1 VIHQRR
7 ERQTTPVYLPRM
19 HWSQQT
25 PFSNNTR
32 ERGLYI
38 RTLPN
43 GEYRNQIDYILCSL
57 RWRSC
62 KQSAKTRPRAD
73 CGSDHQLFI
82 AKFRLKL
89 KKAGETTR
97 PVRYDLNQI
106 PYEYAVEVMNR
117 FKGLEL
123 VKSVPEKLW
132 AEVHNIVQEAANNT
146 IPKKKKS
153 KKVKWLSEEVLQID
167 EERKEAKSKGEREKY
182 TPLNAEFQRIARQEG
197 LLQLTLHKNRGKQQK
212 GKD

>member
-1 VIHQRR
+1 
-7 ERQTTPVYLPRM
+7 M
-19 HWSQQT
+19 
-25 PFSNNTR
+25 
-32 ERGLYI
+32 
-38 RTLPN
+38 
-43 GEYRNQIDYILCSL
+43 
-57 RWRSC
+57 
-62 KQSAKTRPRAD
+62 
-73 CGSDHQLFI
+73 
-82 AKFRLKL
+82 
-89 KKAGETTR
+89 
-97 PVRYDLNQI
+97 
-106 PYEYAVEVMNR
+106 EVTNR
-117 FKGLEL
+117 VKGLD
-123 VKSVPEKLW
+123 VKDRMPEKLW

>member
-1 VIHQRR
+1 
-7 ERQTTPVYLPRM
+7 
-19 HWSQQT
+19 
-25 PFSNNTR
+25 
-32 ERGLYI
+32 
-38 RTLPN
+38 
-43 GEYRNQIDYILCSL
+43 
-57 RWRSC
+57 
-62 KQSAKTRPRAD
+62 
-73 CGSDHQLFI
+73 
-82 AKFRLKL
+82 
-89 KKAGETTR
+89 
-97 PVRYDLNQI
+97 
-106 PYEYAVEVMNR
+106 MNR